1 MSGPGQEFVELFL
14 QEASEHLQ
22 FLREYSGVLLDP
34 YPLPEDIERLH
45 IAAHGLGGTAG
56 TYGYKFFSEVTGK
69 LAHIFQYAMN
79 STIGPDAC
87 SPLVEFIY
95 EAIAVLESDL
105 LMISA
110 NGVEAE
116 DDVKSFKQRYPF
128 AFQQA
133 VEEPEDQAVMTRPQP
148 PAERRSPPA
157 AATVSAPEPA
167 PAVKQSP
174 SEVAAAPPAEEPT
187 AEAAP
192 SSATVEIPGADAVA
206 DAPASEPVAAVEELL
221 QLEPIAVFEA
231 TQDEIEQADKH
242 QDDQLDLETQAAQ
255 AFAPSLLDLPA
266 DDNVAPE
273 VLEFFV
279 PEVEEHLQ
287 SITESL
293 LSLEANPNPEDIN
306 KLFRAMHTI
315 KGSAAQVGFHRLST
329 IAHRAE
335 DLIARLR
342 DGELKPSPSIVDLCL
357 ESVDI
362 LKKQLYRQWSDEQ
375 SFQDAALA
383 YFQRID
389 QLEDV
394 EAEILEQEAEE
405 VAQKALAAEGLE
417 PAIEIAA
424 EPVAE
429 VEAEAPRN
437 ERQEIEALAAGRRE
451 PAGVPQSK
459 SVRIALERLDR
470 MMNAV
475 GELVINR
482 TRMLGRLKELE
493 RLADVL
499 NFSKG
504 RMSDKVGEFQEKYEF
519 SRVTLGPL
527 SAPGH
532 SLPRRSPLPDEK
544 SGGLITSI
552 RSVGATPSYSRSFDA
567 ALADFSELEMDRYDD
582 FGILSRSLTE
592 ISADITEVLT
602 QLDGFVR
609 RVDGDIDE
617 FTKLAHRLQDEITQ
631 SRMVAIGNLYTR
643 LSRAVR
649 DASKACGKQVELVL
663 TGAETELDNNIIQ
676 QIADPAAAPGAQRRG
691 ARHRAG

>member
-22 FLREYSGVLLDP
+22 FLREYSGALLDP
-34 YPLPEDIERLH
+34 YPVPQDIERLY

-56 TYGYKFFSEVTGK
+56 TYGYKSFSEVTGK

-128 AFQQA
+128 AFQQP
-133 VEEPEDQAVMTRPQP
+133 VDEPEEQAVMTRPLRRTETGEEDRVEPSRLQWIRLALRSRRRLRRQANFRANVQRSARRRTACGGSCTSAVAQDAP
-148 PAERRSPPA
+148 LPGVAETPRKTRSRCSRPSAETFEASGPDEA
-157 AATVSAPEPA
+157 IEPGVTTEESLAPEPLSA
-167 PAVKQSP
+167 
-174 SEVAAAPPAEEPT
+174 AEEPL
-187 AEAAP
+187 P
-192 SSATVEIPGADAVA
+192 L
-206 DAPASEPVAAVEELL
+206 EPVA
-221 QLEPIAVFEA
+221 LETQNVFE
-231 TQDEIEQADKH
+231 TSSLQNV
-242 QDDQLDLETQAAQ
+242 LDLEAQAAQ
-255 AFAPSLLDLPA
+255 AFAPSLLDLPP

-287 SITESL
+287 SVTESL

-315 KGSAAQVGFHRLST
+315 KGSAAQVGFHRLSA

-342 DGELKPSPSIVDLCL
+342 DGELKPSANIVDLCL
-357 ESVDI
+357 ESVDL

-405 VAQKALAAEGLE
+405 VAEKALAAEGQMPVE
-417 PAIEIAA
+417 AVA

-429 VEAEAPRN
+429 VEPEPRATN
-437 ERQEIEALAAGRRE
+437 ATKIAALAAGRRE

-482 TRMLGRLKELE
+482 TRMLGRLEELE
-493 RLADVL
+493 QLADVL

-504 RMSDKVGEFQEKYEF
+504 AHDRQGSRIPGEVRIQPHQLLRR
-519 SRVTLGPL
+519 SRLPDTACRAV
-527 SAPGH
+527 APVPDGQIRAMR
-532 SLPRRSPLPDEK
+532 SSVSVPRRL
-544 SGGLITSI
+544 L
-552 RSVGATPSYSRSFDA
+552 
-567 ALADFSELEMDRYDD
+567 ELCARFRY
-582 FGILSRSLTE
+582 R
-592 ISADITEVLT
+592 A
-602 QLDGFVR
+602 R
-609 RVDGDIDE
+609 RV
-617 FTKLAHRLQDEITQ
+617 
-631 SRMVAIGNLYTR
+631 
-643 LSRAVR
+643 
-649 DASKACGKQVELVL
+649 
-663 TGAETELDNNIIQ
+663 
-676 QIADPAAAPGAQRRG
+676 
-691 ARHRAG
+691 HRAGDGSLRRFRHPLAFAHRNFRRHHRGAHATRRLCAPRGRRHRRVHQAGAPLAG